1 MEFDRRTDKITHL
14 EIIREAVQVEKSTPS
29 EKNNADNKKQKNG
42 DRRPS
47 PEKTNKKAKA
57 PYLRVLRPP
66 PRKFTNY
73 MDLIS

>member
-14 EIIREAVQVEKSTPS
+14 EIIREAVQVGKSTPS

-42 DRRPS
+42 DRHPS

-57 PYLRVLRPP
+57 
-66 PRKFTNY
+66 
-73 MDLIS
+73 LI